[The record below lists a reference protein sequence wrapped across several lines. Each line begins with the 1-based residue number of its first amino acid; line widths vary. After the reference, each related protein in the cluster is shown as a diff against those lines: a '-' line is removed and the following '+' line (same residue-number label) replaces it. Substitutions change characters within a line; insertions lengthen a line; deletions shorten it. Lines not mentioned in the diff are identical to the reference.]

1 MLGDVIL
8 IRFQNISCYCLTTT
22 CRFFVTCFLISKHLM
37 LLFNSLLLQ
46 SHSLSSFISKH
57 LMLLFNV
64 NTFCPL
70 SVSFYISKHLML
82 LFNAG
87 AFGVKPNQIKFQN
100 ISCYCLTIKVTVED
114 KKAIAFQNISCY
126 CLTLSWLHS
135 LVNLWNFKTSHVIV

>member
-57 LMLLFNV
+57 LMLLFNKKQQFKERFQV
-64 NTFCPL
+64 Q
-70 SVSFYISKHLML
+70 ISKHLML
-82 LFNAG
+82 LFNT
-87 AFGVKPNQIKFQN
+87 VKNLSFFCLFSFQN
-100 ISCYCLTIKVTVED
+100 ISCYCLTPVLRSLPLSKSISKHLMLLFNIK
-114 KKAIAFQNISCY
+114 N
-126 CLTLSWLHS
+126 S
-135 LVNLWNFKTSHVIV
+135 LASEE

>member
-100 ISCYCLTIKVTVED
+100 ISCYCLTGKYVGSSWSHE
-114 KKAIAFQNISCY
+114 FQNISCY
-126 CLTLSWLHS
+126 CLTFLIRH
-135 LVNLWNFKTSHVIV
+135 

>member
-57 LMLLFNV
+57 LMLLFNKKQQFKERFQV
-64 NTFCPL
+64 Q
-70 SVSFYISKHLML
+70 ISKHLML
-82 LFNAG
+82 LFNTLS
-87 AFGVKPNQIKFQN
+87 FFFIFLLVLFQN
-100 ISCYCLTIKVTVED
+100 ISCYCLTDVKNSSIVT
-114 KKAIAFQNISCY
+114 S
-126 CLTLSWLHS
+126 
-135 LVNLWNFKTSHVIV
+135 

>member
-57 LMLLFNV
+57 LMLLFNILLV
-64 NTFCPL
+64 K
-70 SVSFYISKHLML
+70 SSSSKGISKHLML
-82 LFNAG
+82 LFNT
-87 AFGVKPNQIKFQN
+87 VKNLSFFCLFSFQN
-100 ISCYCLTIKVTVED
+100 ISCYCLTPVLRSLPLSKSISKHLMLLFNIK
-114 KKAIAFQNISCY
+114 N
-126 CLTLSWLHS
+126 S
-135 LVNLWNFKTSHVIV
+135 LASEE

>member
-57 LMLLFNV
+57 LMLLFNSLLLQSHS
-64 NTFCPL
+64 L
-70 SVSFYISKHLML
+70 SSFISKHLML
-82 LFNAG
+82 LFNKKQQ
-87 AFGVKPNQIKFQN
+87 FKERFQVQISKHLMLLFNTLSFFFIFLLVLFQN
-100 ISCYCLTIKVTVED
+100 ISCYCLTDVKNSSIVT
-114 KKAIAFQNISCY
+114 S
-126 CLTLSWLHS
+126 
-135 LVNLWNFKTSHVIV
+135 

>member
-57 LMLLFNV
+57 LMLLFNKKQQFKERFQV
-64 NTFCPL
+64 Q
-70 SVSFYISKHLML
+70 ISKHLML
-82 LFNAG
+82 LFNILL
-87 AFGVKPNQIKFQN
+87 VKSSSSKG
-100 ISCYCLTIKVTVED
+100 ISKHLMLLFNTVKNLSFFCLFS
-114 KKAIAFQNISCY
+114 FQNISCY
-126 CLTLSWLHS
+126 CLTLSL
-135 LVNLWNFKTSHVIV
+135 I

>member
-57 LMLLFNV
+57 LMLLFNKKQQFKERFQV
-64 NTFCPL
+64 Q
-70 SVSFYISKHLML
+70 ISKHLML
-82 LFNAG
+82 LFNILL
-87 AFGVKPNQIKFQN
+87 VKSSSSKGISKHLMLLFNTVKNLSFFCLFSFQN
-100 ISCYCLTIKVTVED
+100 ISCYCLTTKIIKQ
-114 KKAIAFQNISCY
+114 K
-126 CLTLSWLHS
+126 L
-135 LVNLWNFKTSHVIV
+135 